1 MNILLAGASG
11 LIGGRLA
18 AELADRGHTV
28 HCLVRSANESLPTAC
43 NGERIPMDYAAVPDK
58 RAWLAIVQG
67 MDAVVNA
74 VGIFRE
80 RSGQSFEAIHTQAPI
95 QLFEACA
102 EAGNVYVVQISALGA
117 DGEARSAYHLSKR
130 AADECLR
137 RLPVSAAIVQ
147 PSLIYAPEGSSAR
160 LFRLLAT
167 LPVLVLPNG
176 GRQSIQPLHVRDVV
190 AGIANLVEQQPTG
203 VQTIAFTGARAITLR
218 EYLAALRRSLGL
230 GRQTVLAIPMRIAAA
245 GAAIAGRIG
254 SGLIDAQ
261 ALQMLARGNTAPNR
275 ALCDLLGRA
284 PLGPE
289 DFIAPQ
295 EARAAFSE
303 SLLTW
308 SMPLLRYTLA
318 LVWLWTGIVS
328 LWIYPAQES
337 YALLART
344 GFVEGTATFLLYA
357 AGALDLLLGILTLTL
372 AQQRRPYLWL
382 AQFGLIAAYTAIISL
397 RLPEFWIHPYGPILK
412 NLPMLAAILILWVFD
427 SRREDGK

>member
-1 MNILLAGASG
+1 MNILLAGATG

-28 HCLVRSANESLPTAC
+28 HCLVRRMNESLPTVC
-43 NGERIPMDYAAVPDK
+43 NGERIRMDYAEVPDQQ
-58 RAWLAIVQG
+58 AWLPIVQR

-80 RSGQSFEAIHTQAPI
+80 RSGQSFDAIHTRAPM

-102 EAGNVYVVQISALGA
+102 EAGSVYVVQISALGA
-117 DGEARSAYHLSKR
+117 DADARTAYHLSKR
-130 AADECLR
+130 AADNYLR

-167 LPVLVLPNG
+167 LPVLALPDG

-190 AGIANLVEQQPTG
+190 AGIANLVEQQPAG

-218 EYLAALRRSLGL
+218 EYLATLRRRMGL
-230 GRQTVLAIPMRIAAA
+230 GRQMVLAIPMRIAAA
-245 GAAIAGRIG
+245 GATAAGGIG
-254 SGLIDAQ
+254 GSLIDAET
-261 ALQMLARGNTAPNR
+261 LQMLARGNTAPNQ
-275 ALCDLLGRA
+275 AFSALLGRA

-289 DFIAPQ
+289 GFIAPQ

-318 LVWLWTGIVS
+318 LVWIWTGTVS
-328 LWIYPAQES
+328 LWLYPAQES

-344 GFVEGTATFLLYA
+344 GFVGGTATFLLYA
-357 AGALDLLLGILTLTL
+357 AGALDLLLGLLTL
-372 AQQRRPYLWL
+372 ALARHWRPYLWPTQL
-382 AQFGLIAAYTAIISL
+382 GLIAAYTAIISI

-412 NLPMLAAILILWVFD
+412 NLPMLAAILILWIFE
-427 SRREDGK
+427 SRRESTR